1 MTIGYI
7 EAKDVGARLEEIAES
22 PQLKRYRAALENLVL
37 TDYLDFRW
45 YVHGDLHASGK
56 LATMNS
62 DFHLQ
67 MPADA
72 TEKAVELLRA
82 FTAREPEPLRQ
93 PQELAERLA
102 RLTHLI
108 ADVVNTALDSGVASE
123 LLRDLHSAF
132 AEVLIPDLTSK
143 QFADMFAQT
152 LAYGLFAARVNH
164 KSDRPFK
171 RADAA
176 REIPRTNPFLRR
188 LFAAITGPDLDEEPF
203 AGLVDDLA
211 QLLAWADMPKILA
224 RFGTRTRQQDPV
236 VHFYETFLAAYD
248 PTLRE
253 VRGVYYT
260 PAPVVSYIVR
270 SVEQV
275 LTRQFGMADGFADS
289 QVIKYS
295 GAGDGV
301 REASGPRLLILDPAV
316 GTGTFLYAII
326 TRIREAFRK
335 RGDAGRWPGY
345 VRDTLLRQV
354 FGFELLM
361 APYAVAH
368 LNLGMQLAAQD
379 LPAEDRKD
387 WAYDFIADE
396 RLGIYLT
403 NSLEEA
409 LGRSDLLLGA
419 FISEEANAAARIKRD
434 LPIVVVLGNPPYS
447 GISAN
452 RGKWIDDLLHG
463 RPEGEP
469 SYYTVGGKSLH
480 ERKLWLQDDYVKFI
494 RLAQWRIDR
503 SGSGVLAFI
512 TNHGYLDNPTF
523 RGMREKLIAGF
534 SDIYIL
540 DLHGN
545 TKKGE
550 RTPDGHVDKNV
561 FDIQQGVAIGIFV
574 KRPQHVGAAKVHH
587 AEIWGERPAKY
598 DWLES
603 HDVETTKWTTLTP
616 ESPDY
621 LLVPQDTAHKDEYL
635 NGWRITEAMPEA
647 VTGIATARDD
657 FVIDFDEAK
666 LLGRVSDLR
675 GTRLSDD
682 EVRDKYFVGK
692 GSRLYP
698 RGDSRGWKL
707 PAVRKRVRADP
718 RWKDRVVLCRYRPF
732 DDRSL
737 YYTSWMVDWPRSDV
751 MRHMLAGRNMAL
763 LTSRMTKGEEFQHV
777 HITRNITEVIC
788 LSPKTSNNA
797 FLFPLY
803 LYPADQQSLLDRP
816 AGQPT
821 ANFAPEFI
829 DAIEGAA
836 KLRFVAEGTG
846 DLDQSIGPEGVLG
859 YIFAVLNAPSYR
871 TRYGEFLKRDFPRIP
886 IVTDPATFRDIARL
900 GGELI
905 GLHLFEAGT
914 SGKSVAHYPI
924 AGSNAVERGYP
935 RYLPAG
941 TTDPQNGANLG
952 EGRIYLNS
960 GGGRNTGVGQYFEGV
975 EPEVWNFHVG
985 GYQVCEK
992 WLRDRR
998 GRTLT
1003 DQELDRYQHIL
1014 TALHYSLNVVREIDG
1029 LMSAGYFNRLSV
1041 SPPHDNGS

>member
-7 EAKDVGARLEEIAES
+7 EAKDLGTRLDEIAEGA
-22 PQLKRYRAALENLVL
+22 QLKRYRAALDNLMF
-37 TDYLDFRW
+37 TDYLDFHW
-45 YVHGDLHASGK
+45 FVDGDLHATAR
-56 LATMNS
+56 LATIGP
-62 DFHLQ
+62 DFHLETLPNGAEQ
-67 MPADA
+67 V
-72 TEKAVELLRA
+72 EKLIRA
-82 FTAREPEPLRQ
+82 FTARDPAPLRQ
-93 PQELAERLA
+93 PQQLAERLA
-102 RLTHLI
+102 RLAHLI
-108 ADVVNTALDSGVASE
+108 ADVVNTALGSGGASE
-123 LLRDLHSAF
+123 LLRDLQRAF
-132 AEVLIPDLTSK
+132 ADVLIPDLNNE

-164 KSDRPFK
+164 KSDRPF
-171 RADAA
+171 RRSDAA
-176 REIPRTNPFLRR
+176 REIPRTNPFLRQ
-188 LFAAITGPDLDEEPF
+188 LFAAITGPDLDDEPF
-203 AGLVDDLA
+203 AGLVDDLV
-211 QLLAWADMPKILA
+211 QLLAWADMTKILA
-224 RFGTRTRQQDPV
+224 RFGTRTRQDDPV
-236 VHFYETFLAAYD
+236 IHFYETFLAAYD

-270 SVEQV
+270 SVEDV
-275 LTRQFGMADGFADS
+275 LIRQFGMVDGFADS
-289 QVIKYS
+289 QTIKYP
-295 GAGDGV
+295 GAPTGI
-301 REASGPRLLILDPAV
+301 RENNGPRLLILDPAC

-326 TRIREAFRK
+326 ARIRQAFRD

-379 LPAEDRKD
+379 LPQTDRKE
-387 WAYDFIADE
+387 WAYDLVADE
-396 RLGIYLT
+396 RLAIYLT

-409 LGRSDLLLGA
+409 LRRSDLLLGA
-419 FISEEANAAARIKRD
+419 FISDEANAAARIKRD

-469 SYYTVGGKSLH
+469 SYYSIDGQPLH

-503 SGSGVLAFI
+503 SGSGVLGFI

-534 SDIYIL
+534 SDIFVL

-550 RTPDGHVDKNV
+550 RTPDGHADKNV

-574 KRPQHVGAAKVHH
+574 KRPGHKGTARVHH
-587 AEIWGERPAKY
+587 SEIWGERLTKY
-598 DWLES
+598 SWLET
-603 HDVETTKWTTLTP
+603 HDIESTEWETLVP

-621 LLVPQDTAHKDEYL
+621 LFVPQDIAHKSEYL
-635 NGWRITEAMPEA
+635 SGWRITDAMPTGS
-647 VTGIATARDD
+647 TGIATARDA
-657 FVIDFDEAK
+657 FVIDFDEAA
-666 LLGRVSDLR
+666 LLDRVADLR
-675 GTRLSDD
+675 STRLSDD
-682 EVRDKYFVGK
+682 EIRNKYFVGK

-707 PAVRKRVRADP
+707 PTARKRIRADTLW
-718 RWKDRVVLCRYRPF
+718 RERVVLCRYRPF

-737 YYTSWMVDWPRSDV
+737 YYTNWMVDWPRSDV
-751 MRHMLAGRNMAL
+751 MRHMLAGRNIAL

-777 HITRNITEVIC
+777 HVTRSIAEVIC

-803 LYPADQQSLLDRP
+803 LYSSEQQSLLDPPGGR
-816 AGQPT
+816 PT
-821 ANFAPEFI
+821 ANFAPKFI
-829 DAIEGAA
+829 EAIEGATG
-836 KLRFVAEGTG
+836 LRFVAEGVG
-846 DLDQSIGPEGVLG
+846 DLGETIGPESVFA
-859 YIFAVLNAPSYR
+859 YIFAILHAPTYR
-871 TRYGEFLKRDFPRIP
+871 VRYREFLKRDFPRIP
-886 IVTDPATFRDIARL
+886 IAADPAIFRRLARL

-905 GLHLFEAGT
+905 GLHLFEAQIGGGST
-914 SGKSVAHYPI
+914 AHYPI
-924 AGSNAVERGYP
+924 AGSNVVERGYP
-935 RYLPAG
+935 RYLPPG
-941 TTDPQNGANLG
+941 TTDPLNGTNLLS
-952 EGRIYLNS
+952 GRIYVN
-960 GGGRNTGVGQYFEGV
+960 GAGGRDIGMGQYFDGV
-975 EPEVWNFHVG
+975 EPEVWTYYVG

-998 GRTLT
+998 ERTLT

-1014 TALHYSLNVVREIDG
+1014 TALHLSLDVLKSIDG
-1029 LMSAGYFNRLSV
+1029 VVASGQFIRQSGQAES
-1041 SPPHDNGS
+1041 